1 MRGRA
6 AVVTVGTELV
16 RGLRLD
22 TNGRELAFALASRGY
37 EVVEC
42 VSVGD
47 DEPILAATLARL
59 LADTSMVVVT
69 GGLGPTH
76 DDITREAAAAA
87 LSLPLH
93 ADEGLTA
100 FLREVATRHR
110 DPEAAANVLR
120 QAMVFDGA
128 RVIAPTSGTAAGQV
142 VTTATGATL
151 VLLPG
156 PPHEMRPMLE
166 EALGHERHAG
176 TPVVMRCAGITESDA
191 QVMAQRALRAVDGV
205 ALTVLA
211 TPSLVDVVLFDAG
224 GGQAAL
230 SQGRLAVEG
239 ELGDRIYGTGD
250 MALAQAVLDAARSAG
265 ETIALAES
273 CTGGMIASALTDIAG
288 SSDSFL
294 GGIVSYSDAAKVELL
309 GVGID
314 TIGRHGAVSEQAACE
329 MARGAAI
336 RFGASTA
343 VAVTGIAGPGG
354 ATPDKPVGTVW
365 FALARESRVD
375 ASVRHIPGD
384 RAGVRTR
391 ATVHALDLLRRE
403 LASRP

>member
-1 MRGRA
+1 MRDRA

-22 TNGRELAFALASRGY
+22 TNGREIAFALAARGY

-47 DEPILAATLARL
+47 DESLLAATLARL

-128 RVIAPTSGTAAGQV
+128 GVIEPTSGTAAGQV
-142 VTTATGATL
+142 ISTASGATL

-166 EALGHERHAG
+166 AALGRGRHAG
-176 TPVVMRCAGITESDA
+176 APVVMRCVGITESDA
-191 QVMAQRALRAVDGV
+191 QVVAQRALSAVDGV

-211 TPSLVDVVLFDAG
+211 TPSLVDVVLFDEG
-224 GGQAAL
+224 GGQDAL
-230 SQGRLAVEG
+230 ARGRLAVET
-239 ELGDRIYGTGD
+239 ELGDRVYGAGD
-250 MALAQAVLDAARSAG
+250 TTLAQAVLDAARSAG
-265 ETIALAES
+265 QTIAVAES
-273 CTGGMIASALTDIAG
+273 CTGGMVAAALTDIAG
-288 SSDSFL
+288 SSNSFL
-294 GGIVSYSDAAKVELL
+294 GGIVTYSDAAKIDLL
-309 GVGID
+309 GVAAD
-314 TIGRHGAVSEQAACE
+314 TIARHGAVSEQTARE
-329 MARGAAI
+329 MARGSAD
-336 RFGASTA
+336 RFGAGTA

-354 ATPDKPVGTVW
+354 ATADKPVGTVW
-365 FALARESRVD
+365 FALARAEGT
-375 ASVRHIPGD
+375 ATAVRHIPGD
-384 RAGVRTR
+384 RSGVRTR

-403 LASRP
+403 FASHP